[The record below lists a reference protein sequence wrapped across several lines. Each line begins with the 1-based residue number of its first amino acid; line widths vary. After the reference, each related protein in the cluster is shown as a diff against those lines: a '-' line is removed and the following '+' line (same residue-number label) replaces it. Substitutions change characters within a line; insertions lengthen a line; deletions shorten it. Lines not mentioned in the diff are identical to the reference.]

1 MKKQRTLKS
10 NPAFRKNVLTR
21 LKNSSNGI
29 IEICADDFDLD
40 CETFASLLD
49 DVRHDGFVSPVRH
62 GLGIESVSFQ
72 YAVSNNDTVV
82 KISITDIGSDYFKR
96 LSDCQP

>member
-1 MKKQRTLKS
+1 MKKNRTLKS
-10 NPAFRKNVLTR
+10 NPVFRENVLTR
-21 LKNSSNGI
+21 LKNAPSGI

-49 DVRHDGFVSPVRH
+49 DVRYDGFVSLVRH

-72 YAVSNNDTVV
+72 YAVSENNTVV
-82 KISITDIGSDYFKR
+82 KISITDTGTDYIKR
-96 LSDCQP
+96 LLGGSL

>member
-1 MKKQRTLKS
+1 MKKQKTLKS
-10 NPAFRKNVLTR
+10 NPIFRANVLTR
-21 LKNSSNGI
+21 LKNSPSGI
-29 IEICADDFDLD
+29 IEICADDFGLD
-40 CETFASLLD
+40 AETFASLLD
-49 DVRHDGFVSPVRH
+49 DVRYDGFVSLVRH